1 MKKGITLGKV
11 IKALI
16 LLITSLIIIL
26 PFWLFLMTS
35 LRDKTVLFET
45 PPKLWVENPT
55 LDNYA
60 ELLLSKTS
68 AFPTL
73 VCQQSDSIRNYN
85 SSYPNPGFPRGLCLC
100 QKDISGKK
108 RDLYAAWRR

>member
-35 LRDKTVLFET
+35 LREKTVLFEN
-45 PPKLWVENPT
+45 PPKLCV
-55 LDNYA
+55 
-60 ELLLSKTS
+60 
-68 AFPTL
+68 
-73 VCQQSDSIRNYN
+73 
-85 SSYPNPGFPRGLCLC
+85 
-100 QKDISGKK
+100 
-108 RDLYAAWRR
+108 